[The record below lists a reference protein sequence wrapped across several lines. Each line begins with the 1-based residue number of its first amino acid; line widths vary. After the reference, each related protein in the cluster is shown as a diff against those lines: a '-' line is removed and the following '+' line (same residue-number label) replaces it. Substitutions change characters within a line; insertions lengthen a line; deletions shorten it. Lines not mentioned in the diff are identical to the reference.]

1 MLEDSHLTRT
11 KPLRVLFTGYA
22 HVHYICF
29 RPLHEFLAARPDAE
43 VSVSGGLRT
52 KTEDGYIYDEQA
64 MYRPFDLPADRV
76 LPVEEIRR
84 RDFDVI
90 FAGNT
95 KMILPRSVATRIQ
108 IFHGLSF
115 RNKAV
120 RPANMGCDHYFL
132 VGPYMRRRFSEAGLL
147 AEDDPRAVPVGF
159 MKTDRL
165 LNGEIE
171 RSRLLAEYDLRGD
184 RPIVLYAPTGARKNS
199 LEIMGE
205 DVIERLVAMDRYDL
219 LVKPHDHPKNKSI
232 DWFERLERFEGEH
245 CRTMREPDVIKLLF
259 LADLLISDAS
269 SVASEYSLLDRPMV
283 FLDTPEL
290 IAEAQTAEHS
300 MTDLDTWGR
309 KGGEVVGR
317 PDDVARAVDHGL
329 AHPQAL
335 SKVRRAMARDLF
347 YNPGQATKAAISWLS
362 ERLLDRPNSVAA

>member
-1 MLEDSHLTRT
+1 MVRTR
-11 KPLRVLFTGYA
+11 PLNVLFTGYA
-22 HVHYICF
+22 HVHYVCF
-29 RPLHEFLAARPDAE
+29 RPLHEFLRARPDAE
-43 VSVSGGLRT
+43 VWVSGGLRT
-52 KTEDGYIYDEQA
+52 KTEDGYLYDERA

-76 LPVEEIRR
+76 LPVDEIRQ

-120 RPANMGCDHYFL
+120 RPDNMGCDHYFL
-132 VGPYMRRRFSEAGLL
+132 VGPYMRRRFAEAGLL
-147 AEDDPRAVPVGF
+147 SEDDPRAIHVGF

-171 RSRLLAEYDLRGD
+171 RSRLLAEYGLRGD
-184 RPIVLYAPTGARKNS
+184 RPIVLYAPTGARENS

-205 DVIERLVAMDRYDL
+205 AVIERLVAGDRYDL
-219 LVKPHDHPKNKSI
+219 LVKPHDHPKNKSV
-232 DWFERLERFEGEH
+232 DWLERLGRFEGEH
-245 CRTMREPDVIKLLF
+245 CRIMREPDVIKLLF

-269 SVASEYSLLDRPMV
+269 SVASEYSLLDRPMI

-290 IAEAQTAEHS
+290 IAKAQTADNS

-309 KGGEVVGR
+309 KGGDVVER
-317 PDDVARAVDHGL
+317 PDDVVRAVDYSL
-329 AHPQAL
+329 AHPQGL
-335 SKVRRAMARDLF
+335 SEVRRAMARDLF
-347 YNPGQATKAAISWLS
+347 YNPGQATEAAISWLS
-362 ERLLDRPNSVAA
+362 ERLLGRSGSTAA